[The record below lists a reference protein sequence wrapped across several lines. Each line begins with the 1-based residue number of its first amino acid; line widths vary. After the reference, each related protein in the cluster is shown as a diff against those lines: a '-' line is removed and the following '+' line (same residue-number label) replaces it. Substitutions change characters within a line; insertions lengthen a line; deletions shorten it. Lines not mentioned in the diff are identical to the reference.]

1 VKITDVEI
9 RTCGVTE
16 LSSAERGKLRGHHT
30 PDVVVITL
38 TTDEGLSGTAFG
50 FGGLDAK
57 ICAPSFEAVKP
68 FMIGRDPMAREKNFQ
83 DFQFFDRRW
92 NVLPIWV
99 WGPFDVACW
108 DIAGQAAGLPIY
120 QLLGAARERV
130 PVYASSMFLETDQDY
145 LDEALEVQRR
155 GYRGYKLHPPG
166 PADRDMALYT
176 AVRELV
182 GPDYALMTDPVATH
196 SYAEAVRVGRHLESL
211 GYLWFEEPIC
221 DHDMYTLQKLTATLD
236 IPIAATEAIAGLH
249 TSTASYIANR
259 ACDIVRADVSWRGG
273 ITGVMKIATLAEAFG
288 MKCEIHTS
296 IYEALEFGNLH
307 CALAVSNSDFLELL
321 YPVED
326 YSFGIRHGLPISDGY
341 ASAPELPGLGV
352 EYDWDW
358 IDDATIAKS

>member
-1 VKITDVEI
+1 
-9 RTCGVTE
+9 
-16 LSSAERGKLRGHHT
+16 
-30 PDVVVITL
+30 
-38 TTDEGLSGTAFG
+38 
-50 FGGLDAK
+50 
-57 ICAPSFEAVKP
+57 
-68 FMIGRDPMAREKNFQ
+68 
-83 DFQFFDRRW
+83 
-92 NVLPIWV
+92 
-99 WGPFDVACW
+99 
-108 DIAGQAAGLPIY
+108 
-120 QLLGAARERV
+120 
-130 PVYASSMFLETDQDY
+130 MFLETDQDY

-182 GPDYALMTDPVATH
+182 GGDYALMTDPVATH
-196 SYAEAVRVGRHLESL
+196 SYAEALRVGRHLETL

-326 YSFGIRHGLPISDGY
+326 YSFGIRHGLPIADGY
-341 ASAPELPGLGV
+341 ASAPRTPGAGRGVRLGLDRRRHYLQVVDLPEAGAA
-352 EYDWDW
+352 YPPK
-358 IDDATIAKS
+358 IAAARATGPGPPLSRATQRLLSRPGQGSPASRRR